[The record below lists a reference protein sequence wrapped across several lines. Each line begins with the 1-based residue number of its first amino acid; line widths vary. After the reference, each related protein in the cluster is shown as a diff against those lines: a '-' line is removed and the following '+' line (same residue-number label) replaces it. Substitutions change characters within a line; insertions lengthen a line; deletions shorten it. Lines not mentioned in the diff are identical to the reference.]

1 MNKSIKKYKFKTNKF
16 RKTKRIRIGG
26 MKTYELDGTLS
37 TDSKKLYKG
46 QDFFRKMTNN
56 KNEIKLCKLIQKHPH
71 KNIVEIYN
79 VGRNYI
85 DMELLNTDIHEKDMS
100 AVKDAMNEVKSY
112 LQNIG
117 VMYIDWKLD
126 NVGISVKDG
135 HYKLF
140 DFDVSGLINIKT
152 KKWKIKPPIYAAY
165 RKAIANDAKTPD
177 EIDDSAFTSGFQEY
191 TVHQM

>member
-1 MNKSIKKYKFKTNKF
+1 MNKSIKKYKLKTNKY

-26 MKTYELDGTLS
+26 MKTYELNGKLTIDS
-37 TDSKKLYKG
+37 TKLYKG

-56 KNEIKLCKLIQKHPH
+56 KNEIKLCKLIQQNPH

-79 VGRNYI
+79 VGKNSI
-85 DMELLNTDIHEKDMS
+85 DMELLNTDIHEKNMS
-100 AVKDAMNEVKSY
+100 DVKDAMNEAKSY
-112 LQNIG
+112 LQNLG

-165 RKAIANDAKTPD
+165 RKANVTGAKRPD
-177 EIDDSAFTSGFQEY
+177 EIDDSAFTSGFLEY
-191 TVHQM
+191 IIVQ